1 MNRFK
6 KLGVLLLA
14 MAGLFLLTSC
24 GAMDELKER
33 TGYYTENRNSIEWK
47 GRTYVLSKLDISSL
61 ELSFDNFINVCRKDV
76 PVLLSRMYGSSY
88 STDREEKILYMNY
101 EVIGGM
107 DDLFGSEKGSGGP
120 ADETFDS
127 LMPSGPRLYIREDC
141 LQEITDLIKNG
152 KTDHYCIQGWTG
164 ESYGYVL
171 LPDSAQKQLDD
182 ILKDSR
188 YKLSEEE
195 LEKAWNARDYGFE
208 TLLIKRC
215 DKTMMLKKD
224 NLELHVLEDFNGDR
238 FCLLNL
244 MTDHEDTWYK
254 LPDDALY
261 NELLPLLQ
269 PHVPNSPEGV

>member
-1 MNRFK
+1 MNKFK

-61 ELSFDNFINVCRKDV
+61 ELYFDDFINVCRKDV

-152 KTDHYCIQGWTG
+152 TTDHYCVQGWTG
-164 ESYGYVL
+164 DGYGFVL
-171 LPDSAQKQLDD
+171 LPDSAQKKLDD

-188 YKLSEEE
+188 NKISEEE
-195 LEKAWNARDYGFE
+195 LNKAWEAPDYGFE
-208 TLLIKRC
+208 TILIKRC

-224 NLELHVLEDFNGDR
+224 SLELHVLESLNGNR
-238 FCLLNL
+238 FCLLHL
-244 MTDHEDTWYK
+244 ITVHEDTWYK
-254 LPDDALY
+254 LPDDVLY
-261 NELLPLLQ
+261 NELLPLLYPRQ
-269 PHVPNSPEGV
+269 PDAREGV